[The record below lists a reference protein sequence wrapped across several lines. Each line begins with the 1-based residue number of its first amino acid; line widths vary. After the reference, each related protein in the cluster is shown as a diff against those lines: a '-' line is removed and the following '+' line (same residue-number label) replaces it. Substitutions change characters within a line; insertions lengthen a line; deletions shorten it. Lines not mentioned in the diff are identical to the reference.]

1 MRVFKLFALF
11 PLVLLIGC
19 ATSAKV
25 EKMTPESGARLAS
38 DSMFSRRVFID
49 SVSGG
54 DKANPHWNSEISS
67 EGYEA
72 ALRQALEDAGA
83 LSDLRSGATYR
94 LSVNLDK
101 VEQPL
106 GGLSKTVT
114 TTVTYGLY
122 EVLEGRV
129 IFRKQ
134 FVTPYTAS
142 WGSILRGTG
151 RMRLAN
157 EGAARENI
165 EAFISYLVSGPR

>member
-1 MRVFKLFALF
+1 MRVFKFLVLV
-11 PLVLLIGC
+11 PLILLIGC

-25 EKMTPESGARLAS
+25 EKMTPEPAARVAA
-38 DSMFSRRVFID
+38 DSMFARRVFID
-49 SVSGG
+49 SVAGG

-72 ALRQALEDAGA
+72 ALRQALEEAGA

-106 GGLSKTVT
+106 AGLSKTVT

-122 EVLEGRV
+122 EIAEGRA

-142 WGSILRGTG
+142 WGGFLTES
-151 RMRLAN
+151 AN
-157 EGAARENI
+157 EAAARENI
-165 EAFISYLVSGPR
+165 KAFINYLVLGPR